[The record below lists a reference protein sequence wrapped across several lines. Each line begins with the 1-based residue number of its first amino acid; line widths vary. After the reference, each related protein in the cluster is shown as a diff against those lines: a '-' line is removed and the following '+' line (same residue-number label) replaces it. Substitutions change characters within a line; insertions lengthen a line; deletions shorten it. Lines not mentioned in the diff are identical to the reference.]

1 MCESLSNVFIQ
12 PRRRNVLFHIG
23 SLFVCFNF
31 SYMMKLEEIL
41 KVTYVNLIPM
51 YVIKQK
57 RSDII
62 SINSNM
68 ALNLQKGIVGTW
80 KRLPEKLQQRKYV
93 GMEVN
98 IPTAVP
104 SPDYVPEY
112 PIFLGSRPDYVS
124 DFPPLAPIPDVN
136 PIIFPTNVPVPDYPG
151 IFTISS

>member
-1 MCESLSNVFIQ
+1 M
-12 PRRRNVLFHIG
+12 
-23 SLFVCFNF
+23 
-31 SYMMKLEEIL
+31 
-41 KVTYVNLIPM
+41 
-51 YVIKQK
+51 KQK

-112 PIFLGSRPDYVS
+112 PIFPGSRPDYVS
-124 DFPPLAPIPDVN
+124 DYPTIAPIPDVN
-136 PIIFPTNVPVPDYPG
+136 PIIFPTNSPVPDYPG